1 MRRQRA
7 RTDREPSPSL
17 PGAPR
22 AAAPVS
28 NAALARRL
36 ARQATAEEPPITAPG
51 MTGAQQWRE
60 RGIAQYKA
68 GRFERAAAAFAE
80 AYRLNP
86 LSSFLYDQADAL
98 ERLGRRA
105 EAADLYERYLAAGPL
120 SGDVPKVT
128 TRIRKLRGEAVPE
141 GEDADAPEIVAS
153 GEAGARQWFDR
164 AQAAFTAGRDA
175 QAAEGFR
182 RAFALLPRAEFI
194 YDEGT
199 ALERGRHPAA
209 AANAYEHYLILDP
222 VAHDAAEVAAK
233 VRTLRGQAPPSGP
246 DALLD
251 PEDEASE
258 APAAKTASDWYDR
271 GTAAF
276 VVGDFQRAYECF
288 ERAYDIKPFAAF
300 VFNQAACLERAGNT
314 DGAVQAYERYLALA
328 PQAKDAG
335 RVRDLIRRLR
345 EGAELKRP

>member
-1 MRRQRA
+1 V
-7 RTDREPSPSL
+7 
-17 PGAPR
+17 
-22 AAAPVS
+22 PVS

-36 ARQATAEEPPITAPG
+36 ARQPAQAEEPPITAPG
-51 MTGAQQWRE
+51 MTGAQQWHE
-60 RGIAQYKA
+60 RGIADYKA

-86 LSSFLYDQADAL
+86 LSTFLYDQADAL
-98 ERLGRRA
+98 ERLGRPA

-120 SGDVPKVT
+120 SSDVAKVT
-128 TRIRKLRGEAVPE
+128 ARIRKLRGEVVAE
-141 GEDADAPEIVAS
+141 AEDADAPEITAT

-164 AQAAFTAGRDA
+164 AQAALVAGRHA
-175 QAAEGFR
+175 QAAEAFR

-194 YDEGT
+194 YDEAV

-209 AANAYEHYLILDP
+209 AANAYEHYLILAP
-222 VAHDAAEVAAK
+222 GSRDAAEVAVK

-258 APAAKTASDWYDR
+258 APAANTASDWFDR

-276 VVGDFQRAYECF
+276 AVGDYQRAYECF
-288 ERAYDIKPFAAF
+288 ERAYDLKPLAAF
-300 VFNQAACLERAGNT
+300 VYNEAVCLDRLGNA
-314 DGAVQAYERYLALA
+314 DAAVQAYERYLALDPRA
-328 PQAKDAG
+328 TDAG
-335 RVRDLIRRLR
+335 RVRERIRRLR